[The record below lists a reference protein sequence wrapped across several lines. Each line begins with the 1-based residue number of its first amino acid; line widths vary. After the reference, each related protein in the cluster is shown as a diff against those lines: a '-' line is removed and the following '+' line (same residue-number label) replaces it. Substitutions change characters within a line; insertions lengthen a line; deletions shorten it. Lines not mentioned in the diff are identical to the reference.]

1 MLGLPKGETWGVKGG
16 TQNKRGVPSP
26 SRSKSPRFYQGKTS
40 IPLGGRNFLVRR
52 SCEGLEEVGKGWEG
66 YVMLRGSLSN
76 LYSIIL
82 HPLTHYYNFYIF
94 AMFGL

>member
-1 MLGLPKGETWGVKGG
+1 MWGLKGVITHE
-16 TQNKRGVPSP
+16 RGPHLNHNVHH
-26 SRSKSPRFYQGKTS
+26 QGKTS

-52 SCEGLEEVGKGWEG
+52 RCKELEWVGKGWEG

-82 HPLTHYYNFYIF
+82 HLPNSLLQFYNF